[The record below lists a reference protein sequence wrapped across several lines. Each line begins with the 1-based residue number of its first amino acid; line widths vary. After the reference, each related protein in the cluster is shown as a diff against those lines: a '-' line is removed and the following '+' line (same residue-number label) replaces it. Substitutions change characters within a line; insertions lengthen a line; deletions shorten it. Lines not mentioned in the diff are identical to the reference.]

1 VIPAAGAGGRR
12 PSVGRRGA
20 PDRDRGPDLF
30 VAPVSR
36 RVPTVA
42 GWVAARALAACAGAL
57 VLASAV
63 AVGDGA
69 RALAPLAACGVVCG
83 GLAWLLWSRCT
94 VPAALRTASVHAAVC
109 VAWLVMCGA
118 GTAVYLATDTF
129 SSIGDAAFESV
140 AGFTTTALSV
150 LDPVEG
156 TPAGVLL
163 WRAAT
168 QWIGGFGALLVVV
181 AILPLLGVG
190 GIEVTERDPGGTTRR
205 PLSVPRF
212 EGAVR
217 RLGSAYLVLSGIGVV
232 LFLVAGLG
240 PLDAVSYAMTTI
252 STGGFGNHDGSF
264 AYFASPTVEWFAVGG
279 MALAGMNLAMVL
291 AVLRGDRGPLVR
303 SVELRAYAALL
314 LGATALVAVRT
325 APAGGIDAEA
335 VRHAAFA
342 VTSAV
347 STTGHASVGWTGW
360 DHGTQVLLLVLIGV
374 GAMSGSAG
382 GGFRITRALTLL
394 GSARRELTRTLH
406 PRSVV
411 VVKVGRTP
419 VDEALVSHLVG
430 YQITFLALG
439 AAGSIALAAA
449 GLDLTS
455 AISGAI
461 SALATCGPAL
471 GSLDP
476 LGSAADQP
484 GAVRAALVPLMLVG
498 RLEIAPVLVGVVAIA
513 AAPGRAVRRRRHG
526 RPWSEQR

>member
-1 VIPAAGAGGRR
+1 
-12 PSVGRRGA
+12 
-20 PDRDRGPDLF
+20 
-30 VAPVSR
+30 
-36 RVPTVA
+36 
-42 GWVAARALAACAGAL
+42 
-57 VLASAV
+57 
-63 AVGDGA
+63 
-69 RALAPLAACGVVCG
+69 
-83 GLAWLLWSRCT
+83 
-94 VPAALRTASVHAAVC
+94 
-109 VAWLVMCGA
+109 
-118 GTAVYLATDTF
+118 
-129 SSIGDAAFESV
+129 
-140 AGFTTTALSV
+140 
-150 LDPVEG
+150 
-156 TPAGVLL
+156 
-163 WRAAT
+163 
-168 QWIGGFGALLVVV
+168 
-181 AILPLLGVG
+181 
-190 GIEVTERDPGGTTRR
+190 
-205 PLSVPRF
+205 
-212 EGAVR
+212 
-217 RLGSAYLVLSGIGVV
+217 
-232 LFLVAGLG
+232 
-240 PLDAVSYAMTTI
+240 
-252 STGGFGNHDGSF
+252 
-264 AYFASPTVEWFAVGG
+264 
-279 MALAGMNLAMVL
+279 
-291 AVLRGDRGPLVR
+291 
-303 SVELRAYAALL
+303 
-314 LGATALVAVRT
+314 VAVRT